1 MVPATRWLFFSTL
14 LFVVSFLTL
23 PSVITLFISS
33 VDGGLRNYTDLFT
46 EPDFWTMLYNTLVF
60 SIGSAGVAFV
70 LGVILAW
77 IVERTNTPLKGLA
90 YATAFVTM
98 TVPGMVRTIGWIL
111 IAGPKEGFIN
121 QASRYFLG
129 TASPLINIYS
139 MGGMI
144 LVDGL
149 FLTAAAFLLM
159 AVPFKAMDATL
170 EEAARMAGA
179 SNLMVIKKVT
189 LPLLLPGLLSV
200 LVLSLTQAFRA
211 FEVPLLLGMPGKIEL
226 LTTRIFLDIKQ
237 SMIGTSFGK
246 QSAYGIL
253 TAGML
258 GISLLAYSYFTRVSS
273 RFYTVTGKGYKP
285 TVLGLGKGR
294 FVTACF
300 VMVVTLL
307 QFAPLTILLV
317 ASFSTRV
324 SALGTVFTLDNY
336 EAAFRDPNLIEGLM
350 NSLIVGVVSALS
362 VVIIAFLV
370 AWIIVRTK
378 IRFRWVLDELGSVPL
393 SIPGVVLGLGLLQF
407 YLWLPV
413 PIYGTLAALALAY
426 TTIYLPIG
434 LRFMLPALLQIHHE
448 LEESGYMCGA
458 SLSQVMRK
466 ILLPLLLPTFS
477 GAWIYV
483 FLHSF
488 RELSVSAL
496 LYTPTTQVVATVML
510 DLWNN
515 GNLVKVST
523 FGTIVSLVSALLAF
537 FVKGWGRY
545 SETL

>member
-1 MVPATRWLFFSTL
+1 
-14 LFVVSFLTL
+14 
-23 PSVITLFISS
+23 
-33 VDGGLRNYTDLFT
+33 
-46 EPDFWTMLYNTLVF
+46 
-60 SIGSAGVAFV
+60 
-70 LGVILAW
+70 
-77 IVERTNTPLKGLA
+77 
-90 YATAFVTM
+90 
-98 TVPGMVRTIGWIL
+98 
-111 IAGPKEGFIN
+111 
-121 QASRYFLG
+121 
-129 TASPLINIYS
+129 
-139 MGGMI
+139 
-144 LVDGL
+144 
-149 FLTAAAFLLM
+149 
-159 AVPFKAMDATL
+159 
-170 EEAARMAGA
+170 MAGA
-179 SNLMVIKKVT
+179 TNLIVIKKIT

-226 LTTRIFLDIKQ
+226 LTTLIFLDIKQ

-246 QSAYGIL
+246 QSAYGML
-253 TAGML
+253 TCVML
-258 GISLLAYSYFTRVSS
+258 GLSLLGYSYFTRVSS

-285 TVLGLGKGR
+285 TVMRLGKGR
-294 FVTACF
+294 IITALL

-307 QFAPLTILLV
+307 QFAPLAVLLI
-317 ASFSTRV
+317 ASFSTSV
-324 SALGTVFTLDNY
+324 STFGTVFTLTNY
-336 EAAFRDPNLIEGLM
+336 KTAFRDPNLIESLM
-350 NSLIVGVVSALS
+350 NSLIVGVGSALS
-362 VVIIAFLV
+362 VVIITFLV

-378 IRFRWVLDELGSVPL
+378 IRFRWVLDELGSMPL

-413 PIYGTLAALALAY
+413 PIYGTLSALALAY

-466 ILLPLLLPTFS
+466 ILLPLLLPTFL
-477 GAWIYV
+477 GTWIYV
-483 FLHSF
+483 FLLSF

-523 FGTIVSLVSALLAF
+523 FGTIVGLFSAFLAF
-537 FVKGWGRY
+537 SVKRWLTY
-545 SETL
+545 NQTLAD